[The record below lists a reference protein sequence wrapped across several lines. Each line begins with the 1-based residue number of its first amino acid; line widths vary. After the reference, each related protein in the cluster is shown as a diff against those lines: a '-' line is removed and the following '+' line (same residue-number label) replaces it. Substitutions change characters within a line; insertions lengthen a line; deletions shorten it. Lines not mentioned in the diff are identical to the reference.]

1 MTVGR
6 ANADPEHP
14 RVREVLAELRG
25 LIGGRYPEATF
36 DVFRGE
42 DPEGV
47 YLLATVDVEDTDDV
61 AALYT
66 DRLVDLQVEEGLP
79 IYVLPIRPLARVRRE
94 LREQHAAPLALLP
107 V

>member
-1 MTVGR
+1 MSVGR
-6 ANADPEHP
+6 ADADAEHP
-14 RVREVLAELRG
+14 RLREALTELRG

-47 YLLATVDVEDTDDV
+47 YLLATVDVEDTDEV

-66 DRLVDLQVEEGLP
+66 DRLVDLQVDEGLP
-79 IYVLPIRPLARVRRE
+79 IYVLPIRPLARVTRE
-94 LREQHAAPLALLP
+94 LRAQQAAPRAPLP
-107 V
+107 A